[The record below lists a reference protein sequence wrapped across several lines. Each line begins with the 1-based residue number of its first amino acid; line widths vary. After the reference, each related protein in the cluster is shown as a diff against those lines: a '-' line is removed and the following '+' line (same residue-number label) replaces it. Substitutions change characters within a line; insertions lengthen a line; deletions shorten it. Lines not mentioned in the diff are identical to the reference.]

1 MHAVILAGGENK
13 RIKIQKGLLEINGKR
28 IIESSAALLEKKFNK
43 VFISTNTPEIYFY
56 LGLNMIGDIL
66 DYRGP
71 MTGIFSALVYTGA
84 PEIFVAA
91 CDMPFIQHDLIALI
105 VSRYRGQDAV
115 VPVFNSTP
123 QPLLGI
129 YSGKIAG
136 IMENRIRYGNRS
148 MMDLLTEINVYFIK
162 EEDVV
167 RVDPEGKSF
176 VNINT
181 MEEYKKLLDQSY

>member
-1 MHAVILAGGENK
+1 MDAVILAGGENK
-13 RIKIQKGLLEINGKR
+13 RIKIQKGLLEIDGKR
-28 IIESSAALLEKKFNK
+28 IIDTNSALLNKNFDK

-56 LGLNMIGDIL
+56 LGLGMIGDIL

-71 MTGIFSALVYTGA
+71 MTGIFSALVYTDA

-91 CDMPFIQHDLIALI
+91 CDMPFINADLTALM
-105 VSRYRGQDAV
+105 VSRYSGQDAV

-136 IMENRIRYGNRS
+136 VMEDRIRSGERS
-148 MMDLLTEINVYFIK
+148 MMDLLKNINVHFI
-162 EEDVV
+162 EEKDIL
-167 RVDPEGKSF
+167 RVDPEGRSF

-181 MEEYKKLLDQSY
+181 MEDYKKLVDHSG